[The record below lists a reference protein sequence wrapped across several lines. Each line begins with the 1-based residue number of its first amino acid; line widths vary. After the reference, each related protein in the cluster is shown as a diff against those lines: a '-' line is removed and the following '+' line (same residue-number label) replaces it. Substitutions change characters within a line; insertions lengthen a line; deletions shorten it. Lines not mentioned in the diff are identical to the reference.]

1 MTCAAFLYR
10 LYDDDARAAQRGRGT
25 IPPDLVRH
33 MLECEACRA
42 AYDFAS
48 ADELLLTRTLLAAP
62 TQRWRAEVLRQ
73 IARSPRSAWTQR
85 IATVNEVVTWGIL
98 AVAAS
103 HVLMGEGSTAA
114 YVAAFL
120 TGGAAALLPPTLGKQ
135 WMVLLS
141 RPFRWV

>member
-1 MTCAAFLYR
+1 VTCAIFLDR
-10 LYDDDARAAQRGRGT
+10 LYDDDARAAERGGGP
-25 IPPDLVRH
+25 IPPDMARH
-33 MLECEACRA
+33 MLDCEVCRA
-42 AYDFAS
+42 AYDVAA
-48 ADELLLTRTLLAAP
+48 ADELLLARTLSDSP
-62 TQRWRAEVLRQ
+62 PQVWRAEVLRQ

-85 IATVNEVVTWGIL
+85 IATVNEVVAWGVL